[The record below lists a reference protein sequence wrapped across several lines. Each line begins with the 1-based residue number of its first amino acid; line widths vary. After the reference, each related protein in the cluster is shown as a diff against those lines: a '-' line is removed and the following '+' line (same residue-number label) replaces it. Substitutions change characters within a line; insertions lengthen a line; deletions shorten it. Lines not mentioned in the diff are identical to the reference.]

1 MELSQTNAAASESPP
16 WRNRL
21 MLALLIGFPA
31 TGFVQKYA
39 GLPGVVA
46 YLAGVIAVVMATGW
60 VASRFVRPFEKYFR
74 VIAATVIVGLLA
86 GFVWLHPFEDNK
98 GPGKSS
104 DRDEALELA
113 VTRLAEGETP
123 YYPAGNPQ
131 AGPLSVLPGSIL
143 LAAPF
148 VALGKVGYQNVAW
161 LAALLF
167 ALAWRFKNPALAL
180 CLLLVPLVVSPAA
193 LYEFISGGDLIA
205 NGIFVALGF
214 LFALQAWLSFATPAW
229 RRWLACALL
238 GIALA
243 SRPNFLL
250 LAPLFVACVWRA
262 RGARQALLAGL
273 VTGLTSLA
281 LILPFYWHDPMGF
294 TPLKAKQKLAVADA
308 MVPWASKAMIAITLL
323 AGLLAAGWL
332 WRKRNAD
339 VITDFFRGCA
349 WVTLTPMLGAI
360 VLATCV
366 HGYLDFD
373 FMRDRFGLMYV
384 FFALFGWGGGWFGAT
399 SWKPLPRSA

>member
-1 MELSQTNAAASESPP
+1 MEFPLTTSAAESPA
-16 WRNRL
+16 WKNRFI
-21 MLALLIGFPA
+21 LALLIGFPA

-39 GLPGVVA
+39 GLPGVA
-46 YLAGVIAVVMATGW
+46 GYLAGVVAVAQAIGCF
-60 VASRFVRPFEKYFR
+60 APRFVRPLNKHFR
-74 VIAATVIVGLLA
+74 MVSVAVIVGLLA

-113 VTRLAEGETP
+113 VTRLANGETP

-131 AGPLSVLPGSIL
+131 AGPLSVLPGSIA

-148 VALGKVGYQNVAW
+148 VALGNVGYQNVAW
-161 LAALLF
+161 LAVLLF

-214 LFALQAWLSFATPAW
+214 LFALQAWLSADTPAW
-229 RRWLACALL
+229 RRWLACGLL

-262 RGARQALLAGL
+262 RGLRQGLLAGL
-273 VTGLTSLA
+273 LTGLTSVA
-281 LILPFYWHDPMGF
+281 LIVPFYFHDPAGF

-308 MVPWASKAMIAITLL
+308 MVPWASKAMIGITLL
-323 AGLLAAGWL
+323 AGLLAALWL
-332 WRKRNAD
+332 WRKRDANP
-339 VITDFFRGCA
+339 ITDFFRGCA
-349 WVTLTPMLGAI
+349 LVTLTPMLGAI
-360 VLATCV
+360 ALATWV
-366 HGYLDFD
+366 HGYLDLD

-384 FFALFGWGGGWFGAT
+384 FFALFGWGGAWFG
-399 SWKPLPRSA
+399 RSRESSSRLA